1 MTTDR
6 HSIIA
11 VVAGAS
17 GLVGEQL
24 LNQLLADP
32 AYGKVIAV
40 LRKPMDFTHEKLEQK
55 VTDFALLPSAFEGLK
70 ADHGFCCLGTTI
82 KKAGSKEKQYIID
95 HDFVAAFAR
104 GCYSA
109 GVTRFAVVSS
119 IGASAN
125 SANFY
130 LRTKGEMEL
139 DVRKIPFKSICIL
152 QPSFLL
158 GDRKEHRAGEKIGI
172 GIMKAINPLMIGS
185 LKKYRGVQAAVV
197 ARCMIRVLNSGQT
210 GINLVRSDEIG

>member
-32 AYGKVIAV
+32 AYGKVIV
-40 LRKPMDFTHEKLEQK
+40 VVRKSLDLTHEKLEQK
-55 VTDFALLPSAFEGLK
+55 VTDFALLPSALEGMK

-95 HDFVAAFAR
+95 HDFVVAFTR

-119 IGASAN
+119 IGASAD
-125 SANFY
+125 SSNFY
-130 LRTKGEMEL
+130 LRTKGAMEL
-139 DVRKIPFKSICIL
+139 DVRKIPFKAIYFL

-158 GDRKEHRAGEKIGI
+158 GERKEFRAGEKIGI
-172 GIMKAINPLMIGS
+172 SIMKAFNPLMIGS
-185 LKKYRGVQAAVV
+185 FKKYRGVQAAMV
-197 ARCMIRVLNSGQT
+197 ARCMIRALRSEQN
-210 GINLVRSDEIG
+210 GITIVRSDEIG